1 MATDGPVCDRCGVEQ
16 AHFRFCPQC
25 QLFVCSDC
33 WESDRAVCLTCA
45 RPNLPGPGQVPM
57 AIRSTIG
64 QRSLGVSATD
74 SRLGRALTGPSG
86 ELPAPAG
93 GIPGPAVRRPSRRS
107 AMARVLIAAVAAS
120 SLVIVAVY
128 AGPLVSGLLVG
139 DGGAPSPSA
148 SATPEGSVR
157 SGQSSPR
164 PAGRS
169 YVVRAGDTL
178 RSIALS
184 AYGNEERW
192 RRIYRANRALIR
204 DPNVLKVGMTLI
216 IPRHP

>member
-1 MATDGPVCDRCGVEQ
+1 MTAGDGPVCDRCGVEQ

-33 WESDRAVCLTCA
+33 WESDGAVCLTCA

-93 GIPGPAVRRPSRRS
+93 VVPGAAIRRSSRRPAV
-107 AMARVLIAAVAAS
+107 ARALIVAVAAS
-120 SLVIVAVY
+120 TLIIVAVY
-128 AGPLVSGLLVG
+128 AGPALSGLLVD
-139 DGGAPSPSA
+139 DGGAPSPPA
-148 SATPEGSVR
+148 LATPEGSVR

-164 PAGRS
+164 PAGRT

-178 RSIALS
+178 RSIALR

-192 RRIYRANRALIR
+192 RRIFRANRALIR
-204 DPNVLKVGMTLI
+204 DPDVLKVGTSLV
-216 IPRHP
+216 IP